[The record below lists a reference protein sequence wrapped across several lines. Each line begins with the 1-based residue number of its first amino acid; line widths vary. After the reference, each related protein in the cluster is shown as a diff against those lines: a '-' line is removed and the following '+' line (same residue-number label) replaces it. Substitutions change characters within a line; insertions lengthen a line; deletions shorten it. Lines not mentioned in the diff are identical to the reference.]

1 MNQDDWIEN
10 KEDNE
15 QGKSAYILVY
25 ERQSKDPLQLVY
37 SSDLE
42 KQQILEDVKI
52 HSSSVF
58 ED

>member
-1 MNQDDWIEN
+1 VNQDDWIEN

-52 HSSSVF
+52 HSSSVL

>member
-52 HSSSVF
+52 HSSSVL

>member
-15 QGKSAYILVY
+15 QCKSAYILVY

-52 HSSSVF
+52 HSSSVL